1 MSKIV
6 LARVDSRLIHGQ
18 VVTKWLQQSA
28 ANEIIVVSDELEQ
41 DEFLQSIYLMAA
53 PPGVEVIIKGT
64 ETVKEYWENEAA
76 AKNSKVLF
84 LVPDLMTL
92 REMVEVGVVKEAIQV
107 GGLGG
112 GPSRKNV
119 VKNINLSEE
128 DVEILEGLLAKNM
141 EVYFQAI
148 PEETP
153 VPIQKLIE
161 KHKTL

>member
-64 ETVKEYWENEAA
+64 ESVKNYWENEAST
-76 AKNSKVLF
+76 KNTKVLF
-84 LVPDLMTL
+84 LVPDLTTL
-92 REMVEVGVVKEAIQV
+92 KEMVEAGIVTEAIQV

-128 DVEILEGLLAKNM
+128 DVEILEGLLAKEM
-141 EVYFQAI
+141 DVYFQAI

-161 KHKTL
+161 KYKSL